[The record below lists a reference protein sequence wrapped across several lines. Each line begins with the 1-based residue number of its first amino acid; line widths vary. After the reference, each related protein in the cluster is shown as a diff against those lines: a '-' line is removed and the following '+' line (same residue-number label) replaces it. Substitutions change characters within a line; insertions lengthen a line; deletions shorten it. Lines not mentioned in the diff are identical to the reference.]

1 MINKNVLKL
10 FNYINEH
17 ELIGKK
23 NVINYILTKLTD
35 VKEMG
40 DSDDIDVI
48 KIIKKYII
56 SNPESKKS
64 QFLITCATRD
74 DFDDVISYLVKIAPL
89 LKKRK
94 LTNEEQLLL
103 EPFIN
108 FKKEILNKGDI

>member
-1 MINKNVLKL
+1 MKL

-23 NVINYILTKLTD
+23 NVVNYILTKLTD

-40 DSDDIDVI
+40 DDDDMDII
-48 KIIKKYII
+48 KTIKKYII

-64 QFLITCATRD
+64 QFLITCAARD
-74 DFDDVISYLVKIAPL
+74 DFDDVISYMVKITPL

-94 LTNEEQLLL
+94 LTAEEQNLL
-103 EPFIN
+103 EPFIK
-108 FKKEILNKGDI
+108 FKKEILDKGDA